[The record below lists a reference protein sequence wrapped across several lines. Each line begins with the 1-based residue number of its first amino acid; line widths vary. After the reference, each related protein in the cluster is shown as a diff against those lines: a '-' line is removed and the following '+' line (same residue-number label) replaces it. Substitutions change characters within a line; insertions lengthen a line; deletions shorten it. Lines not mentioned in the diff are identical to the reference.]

1 MRRRSRCT
9 AAAAEPPRDKGAR
22 EQADPAAEGSRAF
35 PELLVTE
42 QVTALLRIGDRALND
57 YDRRGWLSPIPVG
70 RRKLYRADQVLQI
83 LLNGT
88 PKNPRKNRK

>member
-1 MRRRSRCT
+1 MRRRSRRT
-9 AAAAEPPRDKGAR
+9 AAAAEPIDEGAR
-22 EQADPAAEGSRAF
+22 EQAGPAAEDSVAF

-70 RRKLYRADQVLQI
+70 KRKLYRADQVLQI

-88 PKNPRKNRK
+88 PNNPRKNNK